1 MEATLSAATS
11 PTEASVSAAPGVVV
25 AVVVDQPNVAS
36 DVLREVFSGLAAQ
49 DYPNI
54 QILVLLTGADAAEFE
69 LVHEIAQAE
78 RSEPSAREPHI
89 YHIGA
94 NPGFGL
100 AANTVLRLVEGDSG
114 FFLLMHDD
122 VVLAPD
128 AIRLMVEEL
137 YRSNAGM
144 VGPKFVE
151 WDETRRLQAVGFDCD
166 WFGELD
172 SAVEP
177 HELDQEQ
184 HDAVRDVFVLSS
196 SCLLVRADLFRE
208 LGGFEPS
215 IEFFGED
222 LDLCWRAHLSGAR
235 VVVVPAAT
243 ARHRGLLDER
253 LADRHRDSGSLMRQ
267 AERHRMSTVL
277 SLTGARRLP
286 IVLPL
291 LFLITCVE
299 ALGSMVRGRW
309 QRAFAGLS
317 GLLNLL
323 PSIGNIARRR
333 SRVRM
338 LRQVPDHEVVE
349 LQVRGSVRWKRIIR
363 HRRFTP
369 SANIRGT
376 GNDANVR
383 SPKAIATWGV
393 LAVLLFLGGRQLWM
407 NGVHSVGDLLPLPES
422 PRDLLRQ
429 YSSGWWAQDLGSTTA
444 QPTSTG
450 LVALGGIITLGH
462 MGLLHTLITIGL
474 IPLGW
479 LGVSALCGVVAN
491 ERARIV
497 GVIAYAAV
505 PLPYAA
511 VASGRHQVLIAYAV
525 VPWALHLIRSFGG
538 IGTSIVDDEPGD
550 VVDHPSTKQR
560 IRVAAKLSLLFG
572 VTMAFSPGV
581 VVVVLLS
588 ALLWLLTAAVSGGS
602 TRAAGLG
609 FAGAMSAT
617 AAAVVLNMP
626 WITRYLSNDGWDA
639 IVGSPARSSE
649 NLGLWEVLRFGIGPA
664 ALGGLIVLLY
674 VPLLVA
680 PLVSKNSRFIW
691 ASRAAILSI
700 VLLALALLNSGDDLP
715 IRLPETGI
723 LLAPVASCL
732 AIGTAI
738 IVMAFGI
745 DVRGGRFGWRQ
756 PLALVSLVTLPL
768 GLLPVVAAA
777 SNGQWEQPSIT
788 LAQQMRELLGDSSQG
803 DYRILLVGDS
813 RLIPSDQHTYRDGL
827 AYSLVQN
834 GDASMLNQVSSASRD
849 AEIFIEPL
857 LDAVASGTTGRVGRL
872 MAPLG
877 IRYIVI
883 PVIDRVHS
891 SSESPLP
898 VPLGLREAFAEQLDL
913 QNVYGPSS
921 MTIFENS
928 QWIPLTGM
936 LSTVASE
943 QSSEG
948 GAEALV
954 ATELTGSLA
963 ALNGTTSW
971 VSPTQ
976 ELPAG
981 RFHMGVPFDPRWT
994 LTIDG
999 QTIKPEA
1006 SFGTVMH
1013 FETGDGGS
1021 ARLSYSN
1028 PLSRYV
1034 WVLLQVFLWL
1044 VVVLGI
1050 LQPNLRRGSRRQQF
1064 ELPETTPVV
1073 SLSANPISGDQT

>member
-1 MEATLSAATS
+1 MESTLSAATS
-11 PTEASVSAAPGVVV
+11 SSEASALAAPGVVV
-25 AVVVDQPNVAS
+25 AIVVDRPTS
-36 DVLREVFSGLAAQ
+36 TLEGVLAAIVAQ
-49 DYPNI
+49 DYPKI
-54 QILVLLTGADAAEFE
+54 QVLVLLTGSDADELG
-69 LVHEIAQAE
+69 LVHEIVQSSFATTEVPQ
-78 RSEPSAREPHI
+78 PHV
-89 YHIGA
+89 YQLGA

-100 AANTVLRLVEGDSG
+100 AANTALRLVEGDSG
-114 FFLLMHDD
+114 FFLVMHDD

-128 AIRLMVEEL
+128 SVRILVEEL

-151 WDETRRLQAVGFDCD
+151 WEETRRLQAVGFDCD

-172 SAVEP
+172 SDVEP

-184 HDAVRDVFVLSS
+184 HDAVRDVFVLPSA
-196 SCLLVRADLFRE
+196 CFLIRADLFRE

-243 ARHRGLLDER
+243 ARHQAIIVER
-253 LADRHRDSGSLMRQ
+253 LATRSRDSVTLERQ
-267 AERHRMSTVL
+267 AERHRITTVA

-291 LFLITCVE
+291 LVLLSLFE
-299 ALGSMVRGRW
+299 AIGAVVRGRW
-309 QRAFAGLS
+309 QRTIAVLGGLFS
-317 GLLNLL
+317 LVTSFG
-323 PSIGNIARRR
+323 SISRRR
-333 SRVRM
+333 SRVRL
-338 LRQVPDHEVVE
+338 LRRVPDHEVVE
-349 LQVRGSVRWKRIIR
+349 LQVRGSVRWKRMIR
-363 HRRFTP
+363 HRRFAP
-369 SANIRGT
+369 SMNL
-376 GNDANVR
+376 R
-383 SPKAIATWGV
+383 SQVNTSRERDTWVMAAWGV
-393 LAVLLFLGGRQLWM
+393 LGVFLFLGGRQLWS

-422 PRDLLRQ
+422 PHELVHQ
-429 YSSGWWAQDLGSTTA
+429 YLSGWWAQDLGSTTA

-450 LVALGGIITLGH
+450 LIALGGVITLGH

-474 IPLGW
+474 IPIGW
-479 LGVSALCGVVAN
+479 LGVSALCAVVAH

-538 IGTSIVDDEPGD
+538 IGRSIIDDEPGD
-550 VVDHPSTKQR
+550 VVDHRSTKQR
-560 IRVAAKLSLLFG
+560 IRLVAKLSLLFG
-572 VTMAFSPGV
+572 VTMAFSPSV
-581 VVVVLLS
+581 VFVVLLS
-588 ALLWLLTAAVSGGS
+588 ALLWLLTAAISGGS

-609 FAGAMSAT
+609 FAGAISAT

-626 WITRYLSNDGWDA
+626 WITRYLSHDGWSA
-639 IVGSPARSSE
+639 IVGAPTHSPE
-649 NLGLWEVLRFGIGPA
+649 NLGLWDVLRFGIGPA

-700 VLLALALLNSGDDLP
+700 VSIALAVLNSGNHLP
-715 IRLPETGI
+715 LRLPETGI
-723 LLAPVASCL
+723 LLAPVASCM
-732 AIGTAI
+732 AIGAAI

-756 PLALVSLVTLPL
+756 PLALLSLVTLPL
-768 GLLPVVAAA
+768 GLLPVAAA
-777 SNGQWEQPSIT
+777 SSNGHWEQPSIT
-788 LAQQMRELLGDSSQG
+788 LAQQMKELLGDTSQG
-803 DYRILLVGDS
+803 DYRVLVIGDP
-813 RLIPSDQHTYRDGL
+813 RLVTSDQHLYDDGL
-827 AYSLVQN
+827 AYAVVQN
-834 GDASMLNQVSSASRD
+834 GDMTMLNQVSSMADD
-849 AEIFIEPL
+849 ADNLIRPL
-857 LDAVASGTTGRVGRL
+857 LDAVAMGSTNRVGRL

-883 PVIDRVHS
+883 PLLDRVRS
-891 SSESPLP
+891 TSNSPLP
-898 VPLGLREAFAEQLDL
+898 LPFGLREAFAEQLDL
-913 QNVYGPSS
+913 HNVYGPSS
-921 MTIFENS
+921 MMIFENS

-936 LSTVASE
+936 LSAAAAQ

-948 GAEALV
+948 GSEALV
-954 ATELTGSLA
+954 ATELTGSLT

-971 VSPTQ
+971 SSPTQ

-981 RFHMGVPFDPRWT
+981 RFHLGVPFDSRWT
-994 LTIDG
+994 LSIDG
-999 QTIKPEA
+999 QSIKPQA

-1013 FETGDGGS
+1013 YETGVGGT
-1021 ARLSYSN
+1021 AQLNYSN
-1028 PLSRYV
+1028 PVSRYL
-1034 WVLLQVFLWL
+1034 WIIMQLLLWAS
-1044 VVVLGI
+1044 VVVGI
-1050 LQPNLRRGSRRQQF
+1050 LQPNLRRRQVRLKFAAAEMQS
-1064 ELPETTPVV
+1064 VV
-1073 SLSANPISGDQT
+1073 SLSGNNSETVES

>member
-1 MEATLSAATS
+1 MESTLSVVTS
-11 PTEASVSAAPGVVV
+11 PSEASVSAAPGVVV
-25 AVVVDQPNVAS
+25 AIVVDQPNSATETLS
-36 DVLREVFSGLAAQ
+36 EVFASLAAQ

-54 QILVLLTGADAAEFE
+54 QVLVLLTGSDAAEFA
-69 LVHEIAQAE
+69 LVQQIVQGSVPDSHT
-78 RSEPSAREPHI
+78 REPHI
-89 YHIGA
+89 YQIGA
-94 NPGFGL
+94 NPGYGV
-100 AANTVLRLVEGDSG
+100 AANTALRLVEGDSG

-128 AIRLMVEEL
+128 ALRLMVEEL

-144 VGPKFVE
+144 VGPKIVE

-243 ARHRGLLDER
+243 VRHRGLIDER
-253 LADRHRDSGSLMRQ
+253 LSARGRDSASFMRQ
-267 AERHRMSTVL
+267 AERHRMTTVM

-291 LFLITCVE
+291 LILITCVE
-299 ALGSMVRGRW
+299 SVGSMVRGRW
-309 QRAFAGLS
+309 QRAFAGIG
-317 GLLNLL
+317 GLIGVLGN
-323 PSIGNIARRR
+323 IGNIARRR

-338 LRQVPDHEVVE
+338 LRRVPDHEVVE

-369 SANIRGT
+369 SANLRSE
-376 GNDANVR
+376 ANIGSGR
-383 SPKAIATWGV
+383 SPRAVAAWAILG
-393 LAVLLFLGGRQLWM
+393 VLLFLGGRQLWM
-407 NGVHSVGDLLPLPES
+407 NGVHSVGDLLPLPDS
-422 PRDLLRQ
+422 PRDLVHQ
-429 YSSGWWAQDLGSTTA
+429 YLSGWWAQDLGSTTA

-450 LVALGGIITLGH
+450 LVALGGILTLGH

-479 LGVSALCGVVAN
+479 LGVSALCAVVAN

-525 VPWALHLIRSFGG
+525 IPWALHLIRSFGG

-560 IRVAAKLSLLFG
+560 VRVAAKLSLLFG
-572 VTMAFSPGV
+572 ITMAFSPAV
-581 VVVVLLS
+581 VFVVLLS
-588 ALLWLLTAAVSGGS
+588 SLLWLLTAAISGGS

-626 WITRYLSNDGWDA
+626 WITRYLSNGGWDA
-639 IVGSPARSSE
+639 IVGSPAPTAE
-649 NLGLWEVLRFGIGPA
+649 NLGLWDVLRFGIGPA

-674 VPLLVA
+674 APLFVA

-691 ASRAAILSI
+691 ASRAAILS
-700 VLLALALLNSGDDLP
+700 VVSLALALLNSGGHLP

-732 AIGTAI
+732 AIGAAI

-756 PLALVSLVTLPL
+756 PLALLSLVTLPL

-777 SNGQWEQPSIT
+777 SNGQWEQPSIS
-788 LAQQMRELLGDSSQG
+788 LSQQMRELLGDTTQG

-813 RLIPSDQHTYRDGL
+813 RLLSSDQHTYRNGL
-827 AYSLVQN
+827 AYSLIQN
-834 GDASMLNQVSSASRD
+834 GDATMLNQVSSASQD
-849 AEIFIEPL
+849 AGNLIEPL
-857 LDAVASGTTGRVGRL
+857 LDAVASGTTDRVGRL

-891 SSESPLP
+891 TSDSPLSVP
-898 VPLGLREAFAEQLDL
+898 VGLREAFSEQLDL
-913 QNVYGPSS
+913 HNVYGPSS
-921 MTIFENS
+921 MVIFENS

-936 LSTVASE
+936 LSTVASQ

-948 GAEALV
+948 GSAALV
-954 ATELTGSLA
+954 ATELTGSIA

-971 VSPTQ
+971 SSPSQ
-976 ELPAG
+976 ELPVG
-981 RFHMGVPFDPRWT
+981 RFHMGVPFDSRWT
-994 LTIDG
+994 LNVDG
-999 QTIKPEA
+999 QSITPQA

-1013 FETGDGGS
+1013 FETGDGGN
-1021 ARLSYSN
+1021 ARLSYAN
-1028 PLSRYV
+1028 PLSRYI
-1034 WVLLQVFLWL
+1034 WVLLQVLLWL
-1044 VVVLGI
+1044 VVVFAV
-1050 LQPNLRRGSRRQQF
+1050 LQPNVRRGSRRQKF
-1064 ELPETTPVV
+1064 ELVDATPVV
-1073 SLSANPISGDQT
+1073 SLNAGPISGEEL